1 MSGPTSGADWN
12 SNAGSPA
19 YGTFPRPRLTSN
31 YSVES
36 TAVHS
41 NNGDVSPKRRPSP
54 EQRKS
59 SRHIEFRN
67 HLRRPHLTETQR
79 TLSDALRAAKS
90 REEQETLLPEEDH
103 AGSDGCFNGTGQPV
117 GPRDVFA
124 PDPHSG
130 LKVYYNI
137 HRYVVSNSLPTIRTL
152 RGAPP
157 PKRRSSFMHIC

>member
-1 MSGPTSGADWN
+1 MSGPTSNPDWTSAN
-12 SNAGSPA
+12 NGSPA

-31 YSVES
+31 YSRASVES

-41 NNGDVSPKRRPSP
+41 NDGDVSPKRRPSP

-67 HLRRPHLTETQR
+67 HLKRPHLTETQR

-90 REEQETLLPEEDH
+90 REEQETLLPDEDH

-117 GPRDVFA
+117 GPRDAFA
-124 PDPHSG
+124 PYPHSN

-137 HRYVVSNSLPTIRTL
+137 HRYVISCQSPVATNSSPASCL
-152 RGAPP
+152 
-157 PKRRSSFMHIC
+157 